1 MIFGDLCHLPC
12 FPRLIYAGLLDE
24 LHELDLLGL
33 DR

>member
-12 FPRLIYAGLLDE
+12 FPRLIYTGLLDE